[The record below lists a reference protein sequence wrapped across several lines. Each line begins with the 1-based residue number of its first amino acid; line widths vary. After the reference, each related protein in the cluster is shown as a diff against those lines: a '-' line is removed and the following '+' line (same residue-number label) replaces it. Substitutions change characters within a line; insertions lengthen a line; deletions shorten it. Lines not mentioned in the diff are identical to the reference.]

1 MKKLTH
7 IIFDFGAVIININ
20 YDATIQAFKTLGIKD
35 AENLYSKKIQNK
47 LFEALEEGKI
57 SNQNFVNEIKK
68 ITDSASENQI
78 IEAWNMMLGTIPD
91 KRIKLLK
98 ELSKDYKIILLSNTN
113 SIHIEKIIEDFG
125 ERNWILFKKMFYK
138 FYLSHE
144 LGMRKPNQEIF
155 IKVLKDNSIEA
166 ENAFFIDDSPQHIKT
181 ARKLKIKCHHLKNSE
196 EITDLFPDIIQ

>member
-57 SNQNFVNEIKK
+57 SNQNFINEIKK

-155 IKVLKDNSIEA
+155 IKVLKDNSIET